1 MFIITNILS
10 KYMILLNLVMELLR
24 SDTTSTIIL
33 KTPPPPLLKKENIP
47 LESGK
52 LANVLAKAANEPK

>member
-10 KYMILLNLVMELLR
+10 KYMILLNLVLELLR
-24 SDTTSTIIL
+24 SDIITIFK
-33 KTPPPPLLKKENIP
+33 KTPPQLLKKDNIP